1 MFGCFALFCCVLCSS
16 NLWYLDDCHYTKGVD
31 GMSMNVDKSGLL
43 MYMPIK

>member
-1 MFGCFALFCCVLCSS
+1 MVLVVLLFFVFS